1 MSVSFP
7 DLLDPRKA
15 VAQRSVFEGEMALGR
30 LPRLSRLLWRGGEA
44 ASAPTSA
51 RTPNQA
57 HYRFEFGRDTDGR
70 STVLGRVVA
79 ELPLCC
85 QRCFERY
92 DLKVDAEVALA
103 LVEGLD
109 EAKALPAEY
118 EPLMLE
124 DRLMRASDLVE
135 DELILAVPAIPRHPE
150 GACKPP
156 PVPSTVARLV
166 GLDGDGAALEA
177 DRKPGAD
184 RHPFATLAALKT
196 PRDDTESQD

>member
-15 VAQRSVFEGEMALGR
+15 VAQRSVFEGEMALRR
-30 LPRLSRLLWRGGEA
+30 LLRLAKLLWRGGEES
-44 ASAPTSA
+44 SAPTSA
-51 RTPNQA
+51 KTPNKVC
-57 HYRFEFGRDTDGR
+57 YRFEFGRDTDGR
-70 STVLGRVVA
+70 ATVLGQVAA

-92 DLKVDAEVALA
+92 DFRVDAEVALA
-103 LVEGLD
+103 LVEGID

-124 DRLMRASDLVE
+124 DRLMRASDLIE
-135 DELILAVPAIPRHPE
+135 DELILAVPAIPRHSE
-150 GACKPP
+150 GECEPP
-156 PVPSTVARLV
+156 PVPSTVAPLV
-166 GLDGDGAALEA
+166 GIDGDGAALEA
-177 DRKPGAD
+177 EHEPGAT

-196 PRDDTESQD
+196 PRDDTESQN